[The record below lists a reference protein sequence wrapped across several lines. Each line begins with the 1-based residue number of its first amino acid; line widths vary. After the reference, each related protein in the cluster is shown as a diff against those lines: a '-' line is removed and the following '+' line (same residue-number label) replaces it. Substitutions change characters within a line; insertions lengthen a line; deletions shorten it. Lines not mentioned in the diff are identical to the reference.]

1 MFDENNVPEFS
12 SEDIPNESQPLP
24 YASSDSSEGS
34 GSYSI
39 KGSDIPDNVT
49 HFSPLHSDTEPER
62 RDNAPKNNFTSP
74 PHPYTQIPAS
84 GGKNGKKGPSWGAFI
99 ALGCICIVLSLL
111 AGVFSGALTA
121 FFLSESGI
129 INRGNVYSEDASV
142 KISYAES
149 EHTPTITAADIAK
162 DSVVV
167 IDVYTAGASLS
178 NATKVGSGSGV
189 IWTENGYIVTCN
201 HVVDGGNLI
210 VVTLYSGERFEAN
223 VIGRDPQTDLAVI
236 KIDIPEDVELKSSTV
251 RATDAVLGESVIAI
265 GNPLG
270 TLSNTVT
277 DGIISCLERQITVE
291 GQSMT
296 LMQTNAAVNPGNSGG
311 GLFDTNGALIGI
323 VNAKSSEQSVEGIG
337 FAIPIGTVMKIS
349 ADLIEN
355 GYVTG
360 RPSLGFESVF
370 IDSTNYNQYPAL
382 EEYAVSGTWF
392 LRVTSGVYVTDTS
405 GVSGYEG
412 KNTLLFGDRITQINN
427 TRISSMDDL
436 ITAISKSSVG
446 DTVTVTVSRQKQ
458 TVQIQLILGEAGN

>member
-1 MFDENNVPEFS
+1 M
-12 SEDIPNESQPLP
+12 
-24 YASSDSSEGS
+24 
-34 GSYSI
+34 

-49 HFSPLHSDTEPER
+49 RLSQPASEPPYTAQNSSHSSEGSS
-62 RDNAPKNNFTSP
+62 NAPYTAVSP
-74 PHPYTQIPAS
+74 GN
-84 GGKNGKKGPSWGAFI
+84 GGSRKKGPSWGAFI

-111 AGVFSGALTA
+111 AGIFSGALTS
-121 FFLSESGI
+121 FFLSESGL

-149 EHTPTITAADIAK
+149 EQTPTITAADIAK
-162 DSVVV
+162 DTVVV
-167 IDVYTAGASLS
+167 IDVYSASDSLS
-178 NATKVGSGSGV
+178 NASKVGSGSGV

-201 HVVDGGNLI
+201 HVIDTGNLI
-210 VVTLYSGERFEAN
+210 VVTLYSGERFEASI
-223 VIGRDPQTDLAVI
+223 IGRDPRTDLAVI
-236 KIDIPEDVELKSSTV
+236 KIEVPEDIKLKSATV

-311 GLFDTNGALIGI
+311 GLFDTNGSLIGI

-349 ADLIEN
+349 TDLIEN

-360 RPSLGFESVF
+360 RPSLGFQSVF
-370 IDSTNYNQYPAL
+370 IDSTNYKQYPEL

-392 LRVTSGVYVTDTS
+392 LRITSGVYVTDPS
-405 GVSGYEG
+405 GVQGYEG
-412 KNTLLFGDRITQINN
+412 SSSLMFGDRITQINN
-427 TRISSMDDL
+427 TRISSQDDL

-446 DTVTVTVSRQKQ
+446 DTVTITVSRKKQ
-458 TVQIQLILGEAGN
+458 TVQIRLVLGEAGN